1 MLLYNA
7 EISECQSILYNGGI
21 ELFPN
26 KGREV
31 SAMTVEEVL
40 GRVDELCAER
50 GWSHYT
56 LAKEAKMATSSVYN
70 MFKRK
75 TIPKV
80 ETLEKVCDGFQIT
93 LGEFFSPE
101 DRRGDLTTDDRLL
114 LEVVHRLPQAE
125 RRVLKAYADGLE
137 KAAKKK

>member
-1 MLLYNA
+1 
-7 EISECQSILYNGGI
+7 
-21 ELFPN
+21 
-26 KGREV
+26 
-31 SAMTVEEVL
+31 MTVEEVL

-56 LAKEAKMATSSVYN
+56 LAKESKMATSSVYN

-101 DRRGDLTTDDRLL
+101 DILVINEEMERLGFHKEQDDGQVTASR
-114 LEVVHRLPQAE
+114 EKSAE
-125 RRVLKAYADGLE
+125 GICRWT
-137 KAAKKK
+137 

>member
-1 MLLYNA
+1 
-7 EISECQSILYNGGI
+7 
-21 ELFPN
+21 
-26 KGREV
+26 
-31 SAMTVEEVL
+31 MTVEEVL
-40 GRVDELCAER
+40 GRVDELCVER

-101 DRRGDLTTDDRLL
+101 DRRGDLT
-114 LEVVHRLPQAE
+114 VVS
-125 RRVLKAYADGLE
+125 
-137 KAAKKK
+137 AK

>member
-1 MLLYNA
+1 
-7 EISECQSILYNGGI
+7 
-21 ELFPN
+21 
-26 KGREV
+26 
-31 SAMTVEEVL
+31 MTVEEVL

-75 TIPKV
+75 TIRKV

-101 DRRGDLTTDDRLL
+101 DRRGDLTVDDRLL

>member
-1 MLLYNA
+1 
-7 EISECQSILYNGGI
+7 
-21 ELFPN
+21 
-26 KGREV
+26 
-31 SAMTVEEVL
+31 MTVEEVL
-40 GRVDELCAER
+40 GRVDELCKER

-56 LAKEAKMATSSVYN
+56 LAKESKMATSSVYN

-101 DRRGDLTTDDRLL
+101 DRRGDLTVDDRLL

>member
-1 MLLYNA
+1 
-7 EISECQSILYNGGI
+7 
-21 ELFPN
+21 
-26 KGREV
+26 
-31 SAMTVEEVL
+31 MTVEEVL
-40 GRVDELCAER
+40 GRVDELCEER

-80 ETLEKVCDGFQIT
+80 ETLEKVCYGFQIT

-101 DRRGDLTTDDRLL
+101 DKRGDLTTDDKLL
-114 LEVVHRLPQAE
+114 LEVVHRLPQTE
-125 RRVLKAYADGLE
+125 RRVLKAYAEGLE